1 MNVLLLG
8 SALLFGLPQPPPPA
22 ADASPT
28 ATPPPTAPA
37 EPVGDDAV
45 VEPAGAPEPAAVP
58 DGWTDLF
65 AGGTLGGWSA
75 SPADAW
81 AAFGG
86 GVFVAAPSGE
96 EVVEQTGG
104 EVGEDK
110 PEAGDDAADD
120 VEARRAELTRTGEPL
135 PDHCELAFEFA
146 ATDAAIVKVRLGAK
160 GPDRGFVYVGFP
172 DLDRKPDWWAVVS
185 SYQPGRDPGYRRFN
199 LGRSAAAVRA
209 ANAQAKNEGGTRWHR
224 VRLRVVRGETTLTV
238 NGIDLGGGRD
248 ADLTGWTRTPH
259 LIVERDPEV
268 AGPAWARFRN
278 VRVRPLTA
286 DGAPA
291 P

>member
-22 ADASPT
+22 ADAPPT
-28 ATPPPTAPA
+28 ATPPPTAPV
-37 EPVGDDAV
+37 EPVGEDAV

-65 AGGTLGGWSA
+65 AGGTLGDWTA
-75 SPADAW
+75 SPTDAW

-86 GVFVAAPSGE
+86 GVFVAAPAGDE
-96 EVVEQTGG
+96 P
-104 EVGEDK
+104 GEDGA
-110 PEAGDDAADD
+110 EEDGETDESDAADD
-120 VEARRAELTRTGEPL
+120 VEARRAELTWTGEPL

-146 ATDAAIVKVRLGAK
+146 ATPAAIVKVRLGDK
-160 GPDRGFVYVGFP
+160 GPDRGFVYVEFP
-172 DLDRKPDWWAVVS
+172 DLDRNPDWWAVVS
-185 SYQPGRDPGYRRFN
+185 SYQPGRDPAYRRFN
-199 LGRSAAAVRA
+199 LAWSGAAVRA
-209 ANAQAKNEGGTRWHR
+209 ANYQAKTEGGTRWHR
-224 VRLRVVRGETTLTV
+224 VRLRVVRDVTTLTV

-248 ADLTGWTRTPH
+248 ADLTGWARTPH
-259 LIVERDPEV
+259 LIVERDPDV
-268 AGPAWARFRN
+268 SGPAWARFRN

>member
-1 MNVLLLG
+1 MIVLLLG
-8 SALLFGLPQPPPPA
+8 SALLAASPQPPEPA
-22 ADASPT
+22 AGRGPVE
-28 ATPPPTAPA
+28 APR
-37 EPVGDDAV
+37 
-45 VEPAGAPEPAAVP
+45 PAGTSDPAAVP

-65 AGGTLGGWSA
+65 GGGTLEGWSA

-81 AAFGG
+81 AAFDG

-96 EVVEQTGG
+96 KTGG
-104 EVGEDK
+104 GNGEKAGVGD
-110 PEAGDDAADD
+110 PEADGMGGGAGGDD
-120 VEARRAELTRTGEPL
+120 VKARRAELAWVGEPL

-146 ATDAAIVKVRLGAK
+146 ATPAAVVEVRLGPK
-160 GPDRGFVYVGFP
+160 GPGRGFVYARFP
-172 DLDRKPDWWAVVS
+172 GPDRNPDWWAVVS

-209 ANAQAKNEGGTRWHR
+209 ATRGVKNEGGTRWHR
-224 VRLRVVRGETTLTV
+224 VRLRVVRGETSLTV

-259 LIVERDPEV
+259 LIVDRDRDLGV
-268 AGPAWARFRN
+268 AGPAWVRFRN

-286 DGAPA
+286 DGAA
-291 P
+291 AGS